1 MSEEAALVE
10 ELGDAR
16 AKPRTAPPMVPFEGF
31 VAARSDHLLRT
42 AYLLTRDHQLAE
54 DLLQTAL
61 AKAWGAWK
69 RIDTDHEAYVRRILV
84 NTYASWWRRKWNGE
98 RPSEVLPEPG
108 GPNPTDSVGDRFDM
122 WEAIGRLPKRQRA
135 TLVLRFYEDMTEA
148 ETAETLGCTAGTVKS
163 QTSKAIAKLRI
174 DPALLETYA
183 SRGTDEG
190 GRS

>member
-1 MSEEAALVE
+1 MVE
-10 ELGDAR
+10 ELGSAR
-16 AKPRTAPPMVPFEGF
+16 DKPRTAPAPVPFEGF

-61 AKAWGAWK
+61 AKAWGARS

-108 GPNPTDSVGDRFDM
+108 GPNPTDAVSDRFDI

-135 TLVLRFYEDMTEA
+135 TLVLRFYEDLSEA
-148 ETAETLGCTAGTVKS
+148 ETADALGCSAGTVKS
-163 QTSKAIAKLRI
+163 QTSKALAKLRI
-174 DPALLETYA
+174 DPALLGTYA
-183 SRGTDEG
+183 SRSNGEG

>member
-1 MSEEAALVE
+1 MVE
-10 ELGDAR
+10 ELGNSR
-16 AKPRTAPPMVPFEGF
+16 TRPRTAPNQVPFEGF

-98 RPSEVLPEPG
+98 RPSDALPDAG
-108 GPNPTDSVGDRFDM
+108 GANPTDAVSDRFDL

-135 TLVLRFYEDMTEA
+135 TLVLRFYEDLTEA
-148 ETAETLGCTAGTVKS
+148 EAAEMLGCSTGTVKS
-163 QTSKAIAKLRI
+163 QTSKALAKLRI
-174 DPALLETYA
+174 DPSLLETYA
-183 SRGTDEG
+183 SRPADEG

>member
-1 MSEEAALVE
+1 MTEEAALVE
-10 ELGDAR
+10 ELGNAR
-16 AKPRTAPPMVPFEGF
+16 AKPRTVPPLVPFEGF

-69 RIDTDHEAYVRRILV
+69 RIGTDHEAYVRRILV

-98 RPSEVLPEPG
+98 RPSEQLPESG
-108 GPNPTDSVGDRFDM
+108 GPNPTDTVGDRFDL

-135 TLVLRFYEDMTEA
+135 TLVLRFYEDLTEA
-148 ETAETLGCTAGTVKS
+148 ETAEMLGCTAGTVKS
-163 QTSKAIAKLRI
+163 QTSKALAKLRI

-183 SRGTDEG
+183 SRRHDEG